1 MSGAP
6 GTPDAAPLDCVIV
19 GGGPAGLTAAIYL
32 ARFRRRVALIDAGNS
47 RAALIPRSHNHPGYP
62 SGIEGPSLLAQMRE
76 QAGRFGVIPVAEELT
91 GADRLPDGRLRL
103 RAGAAVLETTSLL
116 LATGVSDHVPPVT
129 DPLHHV
135 REGLIRQCP
144 VCDAY
149 EVIDRAVAVIG
160 AGACAAGEALF
171 LRHYTAD
178 LVILTLGQPLEL
190 SEAVLRRLD
199 EAGIAIVEAPLEAM
213 TFRDDAVQ
221 VRLAGQPER
230 RFAAVYSGL
239 GNEPRSTLAKALGV
253 DLASDGRIV
262 TDAHQL
268 TSVPG
273 IYAAGD
279 VVTGLNQIA
288 VAMAQG
294 EIAATAIHNA
304 LRQAEGRCLPA

>member
-1 MSGAP
+1 MRAP
-6 GTPDAAPLDCVIV
+6 EPFDCLVI

-32 ARFRRRVALIDAGNS
+32 ARFRRKVALVDSGQS

-62 SGIEGPSLLAQMRE
+62 DGIRGVSLLAQMRE
-76 QAGRFGVIPVAEELT
+76 QAARFGVTPVDAEVT
-91 GADRLPDGRLRL
+91 GAQRDRDGGFLL
-103 RAGAAVLETTSLL
+103 RAGEDSFAAPHLV
-116 LATGVSDHVPPVT
+116 LATGVRDHVPPVS
-129 DPLHHV
+129 DPLRHV

-149 EVIDRAVAVIG
+149 EVIDRPVAIIG

-178 LVILTLGQPLEL
+178 LVLLTLGKPLKL
-190 SEAVLRRLD
+190 EAETRARLQA
-199 EAGIAIVEAPLEAM
+199 AGVGIVEAPLVGMDFQE
-213 TFRDDAVQ
+213 DGVQ
-221 VRLAGQPER
+221 VRLAGEPPR

-239 GNEPRSTLAKALGV
+239 GNEPRNGLAESLGVTLA
-253 DLASDGRIV
+253 DDGRIV
-262 TDAHQL
+262 THDHQR
-268 TSVPG
+268 TSVEG
-273 IYAAGD
+273 VYAAGD